1 MMEIKQ
7 NKRNIDVVL
16 LIDGT
21 GSMHPVIEEVKEK
34 AKAFPKLIEKTFLEY
49 GVEVDG
55 LRAKVITFRDF
66 LADKDPME
74 ESRFYNL
81 REEVAE
87 FSETIDKIDAHGGGD
102 LPEDGLEALY
112 LAFLSDFVNGPR
124 DRQIIVL
131 FTDADAHILGTG
143 SSSPSYPKSIKDMAE
158 FFNIWLG
165 IRQGP
170 DIKLGRIQKRL
181 VLYAPEHSQ
190 YQELAN
196 LVDKAYFVPVNPGE
210 GGFGISLE
218 EIVSTFVRVSC

>member
-1 MMEIKQ
+1 MEIKQ

-21 GSMHPVIEEVKEK
+21 GSMSPIIDEVK
-34 AKAFPKLIEKTFLEY
+34 AKAKALPRLIEKNFLDH

-55 LRAKVITFRDF
+55 LRAKVIAFRDYGID
-66 LADKDPME
+66 LDPME
-74 ESRFYNL
+74 ESRFFDL
-81 REEVAE
+81 KEEVDE
-87 FSETIDKIDAHGGGD
+87 FNDTIDKIDAHGGGD

-131 FTDADAHILGTG
+131 FTDADAHVLGTG
-143 SSSPSYPKSIKDMAE
+143 SSSPSYPKSIKDMVE
-158 FFNIWLG
+158 FFEIWLG
-165 IRQGP
+165 ISKDP

-196 LVDKAYFVPVNPGE
+196 LVDKAYFVPVDPGQ